1 MTEKLP
7 LLFVPGLSCN
17 RGLWENQLNYF
28 DDYAETWVAPLPEL
42 DDLGRIAEEILAEA
56 PAQFAAVGLS
66 MGGYICFEMYKR
78 APERF
83 LKLGLM
89 STSVSAD
96 DTALARRRRLMV
108 RRARQHGVLKTW
120 REAMERM
127 VHPDR
132 AQDKAFLDR
141 LVRMTF
147 EVGAEAFCKHQIA
160 MAGRPDYSP
169 VAQSVTCPTTI
180 IAGEGDVATP
190 VACHLQ
196 IANMIPHATFNV
208 IPNAGHLPPLEAP
221 DLVNMHLRDWLFDAQ
236 FAVAA
241 E

>member
-1 MTEKLP
+1 MTDKLP
-7 LLFVPGLSCN
+7 LLFIPGLSCN

-42 DDLGRIAEEILAEA
+42 DDLGRIAEAILADA

-96 DTALARRRRLMV
+96 DPALARRRRLMV

-141 LVRMTF
+141 LVRKTF
-147 EVGAEAFCKHQIA
+147 EVGAEAFCRHQIA
-160 MAGRPDYSP
+160 MAGRPDYSQ

-180 IAGEGDVATP
+180 LAGEGDVATP
-190 VACHLQ
+190 IACHRQ
-196 IANMIPHATFNV
+196 IADLIPHAAFNIV
-208 IPNAGHLPPLEAP
+208 PNAGHLPPLEAP
-221 DLVNMHLRDWLFDAQ
+221 DLVNMHLRDWLFDIELS
-236 FAVAA
+236 VAA